1 MTTALFLRANWPYFI
16 IAALV
21 FVVLFYRGDH
31 IKMKAQRDA
40 AQVEAAS
47 LREVNEQNAASLKR
61 ISDAAK
67 DNARIA
73 AAVASDVSKIKA
85 KSEASI
91 MEIREAARNDPTVLD
106 WYNSPVPGVVR
117 NSIEG
122 NAN

>member
-1 MTTALFLRANWPYFI
+1 MSAALFLRANWQYFA
-16 IAALV
+16 IAALL

-73 AAVASDVSKIKA
+73 AAVASDVSKIRA
-85 KSEASI
+85 KSETTIAQ
-91 MEIREAARNDPTVLD
+91 MREAARNDPTVRD
-106 WYNSPVPGVVR
+106 WYDSPVPGVVR
-117 NSIEG
+117 NSLE